1 MRRISREA
9 PTTFTRLDDAVT
21 SADRFLNVRD
31 LQLAR
36 QNHNFLLAYGVR
48 QGLVWQMDAQAGV
61 ANGST
66 TYINPDFIGVD
77 NARSATP
84 FLRGRVL
91 LGPMARYCV
100 CVLQAAISKA
110 GETGNVYAV
119 LSPPRSQRDL
129 LAGDSVSITDSTIGL
144 QIINQIPVPSY
155 APNKLGKVELELAL
169 YYTPE
174 TYSAIQDSAVAI
186 TAATATTIAVATAG
200 VSASTTVG
208 DVMYFDDATI
218 EPRVISARN
227 DSGGTTT
234 FTVRKPWFSTIPTTA
249 NTLNTRHS
257 PALLLN
263 SVQLYESV
271 IADFDDTYGAL

>member
-1 MRRISREA
+1 VRRISREA

-31 LQLAR
+31 LQIAR
-36 QNHNFLLAYGVR
+36 QNYNFLLAYGVR

-61 ANGST
+61 ENGST

-91 LGPMARYCV
+91 LGPMARYCI
-100 CVLQAAISKA
+100 CILQAGISKS
-110 GETGNVYAV
+110 GEAGNVYAV
-119 LSPPRSQRDL
+119 LSAPRSQRDL
-129 LAGDSVSITDSTIGL
+129 LAGDSVGITNVTIL
-144 QIINQIPVPSY
+144 PKTIRQIPVPSY
-155 APNKLGKVELELAL
+155 APNKFGKVELEVAL

-186 TAATATTIAVATAG
+186 TAATATTISVATAG

-218 EPRVISARN
+218 EPRVISAR
-227 DSGGTTT
+227 DDAGGTTT
-234 FTVRKPWFSTIPTTA
+234 FTVRKPWFATQPSTA
-249 NTLNTRHS
+249 NTLNTRHCS
-257 PALLLN
+257 ALLLN
-263 SVQLYESV
+263 SVTLYEAG